1 MDNSHFKEIKVMKK
15 TNVITPMWHNCQSI
29 LKSGDLE
36 LADNKLMEFV
46 WKLADYTMQGFKDA
60 DVIEGVKLETWKER
74 VWFAIENAGLLPELN
89 D

>member
-1 MDNSHFKEIKVMKK
+1 MKK
-15 TNVITPMWHNCQSI
+15 TNVIAPMWHNCQSI
-29 LKSGDLE
+29 LKSNDLE

-60 DVIEGVKLETWKER
+60 DVIEGVKLETGKER

>member
-46 WKLADYTMQGFKDA
+46 WKLADYTMEGFKDA

>member
-1 MDNSHFKEIKVMKK
+1 MDNSRIEKIKVMKK

-46 WKLADYTMQGFKDA
+46 WKLAEYTMEGFKDA

-74 VWFAIENAGLLPELN
+74 VWFAIENAGLLPE
-89 D
+89 